1 MKVLVTGARGL
12 LGSALCPYLEQRG
25 YDVQRHSRTNDA
37 DVLADLADFSAARSA
52 LDQTQPDLI
61 MNLAACTNV
70 DECELNPKAAYAA
83 NTHIVENLA
92 RWIRE
97 NENRCHLVQLS
108 TDQVYDGTGPHGEN
122 ATCPANY
129 YAFSK
134 YAGELAAIS
143 VRATVLRTNFVGRSL
158 CPVRQTLSDWFIES
172 FNEGT
177 PITLVDDVYFSP
189 LDIAVLPPLIERVC
203 QAYRPG
209 IFNMGS
215 RGGMSKADLGECLAE
230 KLGLSRINAFR
241 RSVTELN
248 LRAYR
253 PRDMRLDSALF
264 EKTFQIALPTI
275 EQTVTT
281 IADSY
286 RG

>member
-12 LGSALCPYLEQRG
+12 LGSALCPYLEQKG
-25 YDVQRHSRTNDA
+25 YDVQRHSRANDP
-37 DVLADLADFSAARSA
+37 DVLADLADFNQARSA
-52 LDQTQPDLI
+52 LDQAQPDLI
-61 MNLAACTNV
+61 INLAACTNV
-70 DECELNPKAAYAA
+70 DECKLNPRTAYSA

-97 NENRCHLVQLS
+97 NENICHLVQLS
-108 TDQVYDGTGPHGEN
+108 TDQVYDGIGPHREN
-122 ATCPANY
+122 ATCLANY

-143 VRATVLRTNFVGRSL
+143 VGATVLRTNFVGRSR
-158 CPVRQTLSDWFIES
+158 CPVRQTLSDWIIEALS
-172 FNEGT
+172 KGT
-177 PITLVDDVYFSP
+177 PIALVDDVYFSP
-189 LDIAVLPPLIERVC
+189 LDIVVLPSLIERVS

-215 RGGMSKADLGECLAE
+215 RGGMSKADFGECLAE
-230 KLGLSRINAFR
+230 KLGLSRINACR
-241 RSVTELN
+241 RSVAELN

-264 EKTFQIALPTI
+264 EKTFQIALPTMA
-275 EQTVTT
+275 QTVTA

-286 RG
+286 RD